1 MERERPSS
9 SPSEVFVEVWFDS
22 AVARVGAA
30 VEGLAREGVALSSV
44 LLIVLVA
51 IVDAMIGS
59 WVQMKSI
66 ALRAQRYWTLKARRA
81 AISSDSPVYLDT

>member
-9 SPSEVFVEVWFDS
+9 SPSEELVEVWFDS

-59 WVQMKSI
+59 CF
-66 ALRAQRYWTLKARRA
+66 R
-81 AISSDSPVYLDT
+81 

>member
-1 MERERPSS
+1 MEL
-9 SPSEVFVEVWFDS
+9 WFDS

-59 WVQMKSI
+59 WIQMRMLLLGVK
-66 ALRAQRYWTLKARRA
+66 
-81 AISSDSPVYLDT
+81 ISDC